1 MRTFCYLILLTLP
14 SELIVTTMILLII
27 LISINFYRQIM
38 ITCDTTVFDLLLY
51 HLLKIKSYS
60 ICTVLSITKVLH
72 STTASNTVL
81 TMNLCITRPTLP
93 NIKASPRTPIADSY
107 PLVEDELSAMDL
119 THHLYHPDSDHRKHS

>member
-1 MRTFCYLILLTLP
+1 MRHDKQALICCY
-14 SELIVTTMILLII
+14 MI
-27 LISINFYRQIM
+27 
-38 ITCDTTVFDLLLY
+38 C
-51 HLLKIKSYS
+51 LKLRAR
-60 ICTVLSITKVLH
+60 VTKVLH

-93 NIKASPRTPIADSY
+93 SIKASPRTPIADSY